1 MFRATFGFVAVC
13 LIALADRGVAQE
25 FRVYTQVRSL
35 NASTQ
40 PVSRSLTMWHA
51 GKVYDVIYQ
60 AGEVTI
66 LEPAQR
72 RCSILNSNKR
82 LMTTVDFDELK
93 HLLQVAEDRLSQRV
107 QELDAKTNASRDLV
121 ETLRFQVRPRF
132 AAEMTVIGAN
142 QKRLS
147 LESKPL
153 SYEVLGQS
161 GLPAEVVEAYLNYAD
176 WACRLNFVLH
186 PQPVFPTARL
196 ELNQQLRKAGLFPLQ
211 VALRAKLDQPL
222 NLQAVHALTWSLDTR
237 DRESI
242 HRWESLLRDPKL
254 QKVSLTEYQR
264 LALGQTVAKA
274 R

>member
-1 MFRATFGFVAVC
+1 MFRAAFGFLAVC
-13 LIALADRGVAQE
+13 LITLADRGLAQE
-25 FRVYTQVRSL
+25 FRVYTQVRDLS
-35 NASTQ
+35 ASTS

-51 GKVYDVIYQ
+51 GNVYDVIHQ
-60 AGEVTI
+60 TGEVTI
-66 LEPAQR
+66 LETTQR
-72 RCSILNSNKR
+72 RCSILNSDKR
-82 LMTTVDFDELK
+82 LMTSVDFDELR

-107 QELDAKTNASRDLV
+107 QELDGKANASRDLI
-121 ETLRFQVRPRF
+121 EALRFQVRPRF
-132 AAEMTVIGAN
+132 SAELTVLEAN

-161 GLPAEVVEAYLNYAD
+161 GLPSEAVEAYLNYAD

-196 ELNQQLRKAGLFPLQ
+196 ELNHQLRKAGLFPLQ

-222 NLQAVHALTWSLDTR
+222 NLQAVHSLTWSLDTR

-264 LALGQTVAKA
+264 VALGQTTAKA